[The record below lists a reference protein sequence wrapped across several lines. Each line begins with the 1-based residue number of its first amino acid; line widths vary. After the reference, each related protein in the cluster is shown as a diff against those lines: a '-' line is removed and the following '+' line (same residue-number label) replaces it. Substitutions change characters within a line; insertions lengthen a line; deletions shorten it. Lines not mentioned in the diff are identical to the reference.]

1 LSRKNYG
8 ACIPTKKSSE
18 RGDSADA
25 LAAAAHAH
33 EEDRL
38 VWQARRL
45 RLDTLVGL
53 RWLAVGGQ
61 ALAILVSY
69 FGVGL
74 HFPIVPCLTLVA
86 GSAVLNLALRWRF
99 PRSERL
105 SERGATILLAYD
117 ILQLAGLLFLT
128 GGIVNPFAILLL
140 APVAVAAASLALRQT
155 LGLLALAIVCATL
168 LARWSLRLP
177 SIGGEELSL
186 PPIYVV
192 GLWSAVVI
200 SAAFVTFSAHR
211 VAAEAG
217 RTASALAA
225 TELALVRAQHLSQL
239 DGLAAAAAHELSTPL
254 ATIAL
259 VVRELAAQPTGEGS
273 SDDLELLEQSVDR
286 CRSIL
291 AKLSARRELSTHAL
305 GFSSPLELAEA
316 AAAPHRLLGV
326 SITVEGEGPEPAPKC
341 PHDPGV
347 LSALGSLI
355 ENAVGFAESA
365 VVIRASWTQSTVGMV
380 IADDGPGFLPDI
392 LARIGEPY
400 LAQREGARRTEGV
413 GGGLGL
419 GLFIASV
426 FIKRSGGALRF
437 ENAKP
442 RAKGAIVTIQWP
454 RQAYEQGQGLA
465 SGV

>member
-1 LSRKNYG
+1 V
-8 ACIPTKKSSE
+8 
-18 RGDSADA
+18 
-25 LAAAAHAH
+25 LAP
-33 EEDRL
+33 EEDAL

-45 RLDTLVGL
+45 RLNTLTGL

-61 ALAILVSY
+61 TVAILVSY
-69 FGVGL
+69 FSVGL
-74 HFPIVPCLTLVA
+74 DFPIIPCLILVA
-86 GSAVLNLALRWRF
+86 ASAILNLALRWRF
-99 PRSERL
+99 PL
-105 SERGATILLAYD
+105 SKQLSAGGAAILLAYD
-117 ILQLAGLLFLT
+117 ILQLAGLIFFT
-128 GGIVNPFAILLL
+128 GGIGNPFAILFV
-140 APVAVAAASLALRQT
+140 APVAVAAASLALRET
-155 LGLLALAIVCATL
+155 LGLLALAIVCVTL
-168 LARWSLRLP
+168 LTRWSLRLP
-177 SIGGEELSL
+177 SIGGEDLSL
-186 PPIYVV
+186 QPIYVV
-192 GLWSAVVI
+192 GLWSALVI

-225 TELALVRAQHLSQL
+225 TELALMRAQHLSQL
-239 DGLAAAAAHELSTPL
+239 DGLAADAAHELSTPL

-259 VVRELAAQPTGEGS
+259 VARELAAQPTGGGAN
-273 SDDLELLEQSVDR
+273 DDLELLEQSVER

-291 AKLSARRELSTHAL
+291 ARLSARRELSSHAL
-305 GFSSPLELAEA
+305 GFSSPLELAES

-341 PHDPGV
+341 PHNPGV

-355 ENAVGFAESA
+355 ENAVGFAEKA
-365 VVIRASWTQSTVGMV
+365 VIIRASWTNSTVGMV
-380 IADDGPGFLPDI
+380 IADDGPGFPPDI

-400 LAQREGARRTEGV
+400 LSQRDGARRTEGA

-426 FIKRSGGALRF
+426 FIKRSGGAIQV

-442 RAKGAIVTIQWP
+442 PAKGATVAIRWP

-465 SGV
+465 GGG

>member
-1 LSRKNYG
+1 VF
-8 ACIPTKKSSE
+8 AP
-18 RGDSADA
+18 
-25 LAAAAHAH
+25 
-33 EEDRL
+33 EEDGL

-45 RLDTLVGL
+45 RLNTLVGL
-53 RWLAVGGQ
+53 RWLAVSGQ
-61 ALAILVSY
+61 TLAILVSY

-74 HFPIVPCLTLVA
+74 DFPILPCLALVA
-86 GSAVLNLALRWRF
+86 ASAVLNLALRWRF
-99 PRSERL
+99 PLSKRL

-117 ILQLAGLLFLT
+117 ILQLAGLLFFT
-128 GGIVNPFAILLL
+128 GGIVNPFAILFL
-140 APVAVAAASLALRQT
+140 APVAVAAASPLALRQT
-155 LGLLALAIVCATL
+155 LGLLALAVVCATL
-168 LARWSLRLP
+168 LTRWSLRLP
-177 SIGGEELSL
+177 SIGGEDLSL

-192 GLWSAVVI
+192 GLWSALII

-259 VVRELAAQPTGEGS
+259 VVRELAAEGTGEGS

-291 AKLSARRELSTHAL
+291 GKLSAPRELSSQAL
-305 GFSSPLELAEA
+305 GFSSPLELAET

-341 PHDPGV
+341 PHNPGV

-355 ENAVGFAESA
+355 ENAVGFAERA
-365 VVIRASWTQSTVGMV
+365 VTIRASWTKSTVGMV
-380 IADDGPGFLPDI
+380 IADDGPGFPPDI

-400 LAQREGARRTEGV
+400 LSQRDGARRTQGP

-426 FIKRSGGALRF
+426 FIKRSGGALHF

-442 RAKGAIVTIQWP
+442 PAKGAIVTIQWP
-454 RQAYEQGQGLA
+454 RQAYEQGQGLTSSA
-465 SGV
+465 

>member
-1 LSRKNYG
+1 MSG
-8 ACIPTKKSSE
+8 ATWRRSSP
-18 RGDSADA
+18 
-25 LAAAAHAH
+25 AAVAHAP
-33 EEDRL
+33 EEDGL

-45 RLDTLVGL
+45 RLNTLVGL

-61 ALAILVSY
+61 TLAILVSY
-69 FGVGL
+69 FGSGL
-74 HFPIVPCLTLVA
+74 DFPIVPCVALVA
-86 GSAVLNLALRWRF
+86 ASALLNLALRWRF

-105 SERGATILLAYD
+105 NERGATILLAYD

-128 GGIVNPFAILLL
+128 GGVVNPFAILFL
-140 APVAVAAASLALRQT
+140 APVAVAAASLEWRQT
-155 LGLLALAIVCATL
+155 LGLLALAVICATL
-168 LARWSLRLP
+168 LTHWSLGLP
-177 SIGGEELSL
+177 SIGGENLSL
-186 PPIYVV
+186 PPIYLV
-192 GLWSAVVI
+192 GLWSALII

-211 VAAEAG
+211 VAAEAE

-225 TELALVRAQHLSQL
+225 TELALARAQHLSQL

-259 VVRELAAQPTGEGS
+259 VVRELAAQPALGEGS

-291 AKLSARRELSTHAL
+291 AKLSAPRELSSQAL
-305 GFSSPLELAEA
+305 GFSSPLELAET

-341 PHDPGV
+341 PHNPSV
-347 LSALGSLI
+347 LSALGNLI
-355 ENAVGFAESA
+355 ENAVGFAEGA
-365 VVIRASWTQSTVGMV
+365 VTIRASWTKSTVGLV
-380 IADDGPGFLPDI
+380 IADDGPGFPPDI

-400 LAQREGARRTEGV
+400 LSQPDGARRTQDP

-419 GLFIASV
+419 GLFIANI
-426 FIKRSGGALRF
+426 FIKRSGGALLF

-442 RAKGAIVTIQWP
+442 PAKGAIVTIQWP
-454 RQAYEQGQGLA
+454 RRAYEQGPGPA
-465 SGV
+465 SSA